1 MDEETVRTLD
11 EYQRKG
17 LAHRCGYGGN
27 PVLLIVDFCNG
38 FTDAT
43 TPLGGDFSSQLA
55 VTSELLAGF
64 RGGGLPIVYTTVA
77 YRSDLRDAGLW
88 IKKIPSLEIL
98 RQGTSMV
105 EIDDRI
111 RPRHDEYVLEKKFA
125 SAFFGTDLEPY
136 LKARGVD
143 TVVMTGCTTSG
154 CIRASAI
161 DSIQHGF
168 HTIVVRDGVGDRA
181 EGPHQANLLD
191 IEAKYGDVVPS
202 SEVLDYVR
210 SIVAAGGL
218 AAQAGDQ
225 FRAWWDQKSSA
236 AG

>member
-11 EYQRKG
+11 EYRRKG
-17 LAHRCGYGGN
+17 LAHRCGYGGK

-38 FTDAT
+38 FTDPA

-55 VTSELLAGF
+55 VTAELLAGF
-64 RGGGLPIVYTTVA
+64 RGGDLPIVYTTVA
-77 YRSDLRDAGLW
+77 YDSDLRDAGLW

-98 RQGTSMV
+98 RKGTSMV

-111 RPRHDEYVLEKKFA
+111 RPRYDEYVLVKKFA

-191 IEAKYGDVVPS
+191 IEAKYGDVVS
-202 SEVLDYVR
+202 SREVLDYVR
-210 SIVAAGGL
+210 SVVAAGGL
-218 AAQAGDQ
+218 AAQAGDE
-225 FRAWWDQKSSA
+225 FRAWWNQKSSA
-236 AG
+236 VG